1 MTTRRAQLGRREEP
15 IQFKLRSSIP
25 ARFVIKFSEDL
36 GERRIREMLGKIV
49 ILEHPGDVQPFDKDR
64 LVLADELRREFLN
77 RLSPGVADSGLEL
90 SHFELGFLP
99 ILAALDLAG
108 ETTLKLLPSLFS
120 SRERARVFESLSVAG
135 RGEGLHADVSADLG
149 FDLFNGRTS

>member
-1 MTTRRAQLGRREEP
+1 MRLGF
-15 IQFKLRSSIP
+15 QFP
-25 ARFVIKFSEDL
+25 EDL

-99 ILAALDLAG
+99 IITALDLAG
-108 ETTLKLLPSLFS
+108 EATLKLLPSLFS
-120 SRERARVFESLSVAG
+120 SRERARVFKSLSVAG

-149 FDLFNGRTS
+149 FDLFNGRTSVSTRMLTK